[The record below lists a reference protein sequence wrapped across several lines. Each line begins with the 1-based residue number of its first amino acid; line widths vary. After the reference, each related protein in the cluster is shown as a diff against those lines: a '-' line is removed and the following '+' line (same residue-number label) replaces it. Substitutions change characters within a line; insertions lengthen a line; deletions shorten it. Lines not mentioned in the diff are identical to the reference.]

1 MDDVDDGSTDRGGSS
16 GVNDKVLLE
25 LGGVASR
32 VPEVNVGTKVREGNK
47 GGADGTTVALK

>member
-1 MDDVDDGSTDRGGSS
+1 VDDVDDGSTDRGGSS

-47 GGADGTTVALK
+47 GGADGATVALK